1 MNKKAILLFLLSL
14 IFFATNAQTKDK
26 KVDIRLGA
34 GMTYI
39 DKNSSIPTFEV
50 ETNRKLTPYFA
61 VGASIAFGR
70 DAADK
75 FNMTSFEKVQLNLFV
90 SPFKN
95 NRRND
100 FRIGAGIGYFD
111 IAGYQ
116 AIGML
121 FDPKETKHYSYKN
134 SSFGFNFS
142 AENSYMLTDRFF
154 IGIKAFVEPYLKE
167 TVNTNYGAMLRLGVK
182 F

>member
-1 MNKKAILLFLLSL
+1 MNKKTILLFLLSL
-14 IFFATNAQTKDK
+14 VFFGTNAQTKDK
-26 KVDIRLGA
+26 RVDIRLGA

-39 DKNSSIPTFEV
+39 DKNSSISTFEV
-50 ETNRKLTPYFA
+50 ETNRKLSSYFA
-61 VGASIAFGR
+61 VGASLAFGR

-116 AIGML
+116 ATGMQ
-121 FDPKETKHYSYKN
+121 FDAEATKHHSYKN

-142 AENSYMLTDRFF
+142 VENSYMLTNRFF
-154 IGIKAFVEPYLKE
+154 IGIKAFAEPYLKE
-167 TVNTNYGAMLRLGVK
+167 TINTNYGAILKLGVK
-182 F
+182 L